1 MIQYRIVWNDRIL
14 YHITCYHST
23 IFTFLAWYDI
33 ISYRL
38 IQYHIIQNV
47 NNMIQYI
54 LYHIILYNYYTIL
67 YHMIFNQLIN
77 TSYWLPML
85 RLVFINVVHLNYFK
99 ETVLHSKRALY
110 WLLTKQKRRDK
121 KNNFK
126 IKTKLVFLIILFEK
140 CTQHVKMLCQ
150 PFSTFQKCLCISSYY
165 FKKLIRFLIFEFV
178 LIKYLT

>member
-1 MIQYRIVWNDRIL
+1 MIR
-14 YHITCYHST
+14 
-23 IFTFLAWYDI
+23 
-33 ISYRL
+33 
-38 IQYHIIQNV
+38 YHIISLNTIPYYTKCQQHDTIYIVSYNT
-47 NNMIQYI
+47 IQY
-54 LYHIILYNYYTIL
+54 YFVSYD
-67 YHMIFNQLIN
+67 FNQLIN

-85 RLVFINVVHLNYFK
+85 HLVFINVVHLNYFK
-99 ETVLHSKRALY
+99 KTVLHSKIALY

-140 CTQHVKMLCQ
+140 CTQHIKMLCQ

-178 LIKYLT
+178 LIKYLTY

>member
-1 MIQYRIVWNDRIL
+1 MIEYCIILHTIIVL
-14 YHITCYHST
+14 SL
-23 IFTFLAWYDI
+23 FFLAWYDI
-33 ISYRL
+33 VSYRL
-38 IQYHIIQNV
+38 IQYHIIQ
-47 NNMIQYI
+47 Q
-54 LYHIILYNYYTIL
+54 HDTI
-67 YHMIFNQLIN
+67 Y

-85 RLVFINVVHLNYFK
+85 HLVFIKFVHLNYFK

-110 WLLTKQKRRDK
+110 WLLTKPERRDK

-126 IKTKLVFLIILFEK
+126 IKTKLVFSISVFEK

-150 PFSTFQKCLCISSYY
+150 PFSKFQKCFCISSYY

>member
-77 TSYWLPML
+77 TSYWLPMWH
-85 RLVFINVVHLNYFK
+85 LVFIKVVHLNYFK
-99 ETVLHSKRALY
+99 KLFCIAKKLCIGCWQNRKEETKRITSKL
-110 WLLTKQKRRDK
+110 KQNSFSLSFYL
-121 KNNFK
+121 KNAHNTLKCYVSLFQHFK
-126 IKTKLVFLIILFEK
+126 NVCAYLVIIL
-140 CTQHVKMLCQ
+140 
-150 PFSTFQKCLCISSYY
+150 
-165 FKKLIRFLIFEFV
+165 KKLIRFLIFEFV

>member
-1 MIQYRIVWNDRIL
+1 MIEYCIILHTIIVLSLFFWHDTISYHIAWYNTIL
-14 YHITCYHST
+14 Y
-23 IFTFLAWYDI
+23 
-33 ISYRL
+33 
-38 IQYHIIQNV
+38 

-54 LYHIILYNYYTIL
+54 LYHIILYNTIL

-85 RLVFINVVHLNYFK
+85 HLVFIKVVHLNYFK

-140 CTQHVKMLCQ
+140 CTQHIKMLCQ

-178 LIKYLT
+178 LIKYLTY